1 MEHMVFKSA
10 NFEKDKITL
19 VNVKDTEFTFTATS
33 MFINGELIYRMSSV
47 VIDPDGYEY
56 DYTLFD
62 LAEDPSIIDKIIN
75 L

>member
-1 MEHMVFKSA
+1 MSMVFKSA
-10 NFEKDKITL
+10 NFEKDRITL
-19 VNVKDTEFTFTATS
+19 ANAEGIEFIFTPTT
-33 MFINGELIYRMSSV
+33 MLINGELIYRMPSV

-62 LAEDPSIIDKIIN
+62 LAEDPSIIDKITN